1 MSSSDLKLLGET
13 IKQEREAMNLTLRD
27 FAKLTG
33 VSFSQLSKIERG
45 EHRPTRETLDKIDLH
60 VKTQKAWLY
69 LMAGYSSLFQG
80 TLQQVQKELTKDPVA
95 YIAEEDKEIVTHF
108 LAQQTVSE
116 SASDY
121 STKDWNHFIEKM
133 ESKNI
138 GPKEIEEMIEDY
150 QKVRTIL
157 LKK

>member
-45 EHRPTRETLDKIDLH
+45 EHRPTRETLDKIDSH

-69 LMAGYSSLFQG
+69 LMAGYSNLFQG

-108 LAQQTVSE
+108 LGQQTVSE
-116 SASDY
+116 SASGY
-121 STKDWNHFIEKM
+121 VTKDWNQFIEKM